1 MLNSEYFEHK
11 TTFGRRSLIFQVRL
25 LPRSCDRRLSV
36 IVTDVSITSAE
47 VIIRVIHQLMFIQVP
62 SIRRTDSSPP
72 PRGKFKQLWV
82 LVSFPIILVSPL
94 SIPIE
99 ELH

>member
-47 VIIRVIHQLMFIQVP
+47 VIIRVIHQLMFIRVLEEQTP
-62 SIRRTDSSPP
+62 LPPP
-72 PRGKFKQLWV
+72 PRGKFKQLWA
-82 LVSFPIILVSPL
+82 LVSFQISLVSPI

>member
-47 VIIRVIHQLMFIQVP
+47 VIIRVIHQLMFIRVLEEQTP
-62 SIRRTDSSPP
+62 PPP
-72 PRGKFKQLWV
+72 PRGKFKQLWA
-82 LVSFPIILVSPL
+82 LVSFPIILVSPI